1 MSYLLL
7 WGSLIK
13 EAKMESEFRL
23 QAGVEQ
29 SERESENVE
38 EEKKQEFLRTKKDM
52 EYNFKSLLRALERH
66 PQDV

>member
-1 MSYLLL
+1 MRELI
-7 WGSLIK
+7 IK

-23 QAGVEQ
+23 QAGIEQ
-29 SERESENVE
+29 SERDSENVE

>member
-1 MSYLLL
+1 MRELI
-7 WGSLIK
+7 IK

>member
-1 MSYLLL
+1 MRELI
-7 WGSLIK
+7 IK

-29 SERESENVE
+29 SERERENVE

>member
-1 MSYLLL
+1 
-7 WGSLIK
+7 
-13 EAKMESEFRL
+13 MESEFRL
-23 QAGVEQ
+23 QAGIEQ
-29 SERESENVE
+29 SERDSENVE